1 MIAIVKESATP
12 EQLSHFITWIEGR
25 GYKTNVSQGD
35 NETIVGIIGDTTR
48 IDPFLLESMDII
60 ERVQRV
66 SEPFKK
72 ANRKFHPE
80 DTVIDCGHGVLIG
93 GGHFQVMAGPCSV
106 EGKNLIQIARE
117 VKKAGA
123 TILRGGAYKPR
134 TSPYSFQGMGER
146 GLDIL
151 LEASAELDMP
161 VVTEVMDPRD
171 VQLFVDKKID
181 VMQIGA
187 RNAQNFS
194 LLKEVGKTD
203 IPVLLKRGIAGTVDE
218 LLMAAEY
225 IMSEGNEKVILCER
239 GIRSFETRTRNTFD
253 VNAIPAL
260 HNLSHLPVVGDPSH
274 ATGYTRYVR
283 PAAYAATAA
292 GADGLEIEVHNK
304 PSEAWSD
311 GAQALTPEM
320 FADAMKRIALIRS
333 AISADLDDQPT
344 PEPGSMDA
352 APLAAERGIDA

>member
-1 MIAIVKESATP
+1 
-12 EQLSHFITWIEGR
+12 
-25 GYKTNVSQGD
+25 
-35 NETIVGIIGDTTR
+35 
-48 IDPFLLESMDII
+48 
-60 ERVQRV
+60 
-66 SEPFKK
+66 
-72 ANRKFHPE
+72 
-80 DTVIDCGHGVLIG
+80 
-93 GGHFQVMAGPCSV
+93 MAGPCSV

-117 VKKAGA
+117 VKKSGA
-123 TILRGGAYKPR
+123 TMLRGGAYKPR

-253 VNAIPAL
+253 VNAIPVL

-333 AISADLDDQPT
+333 AISADLDDQPA

-352 APLAAERGIDA
+352 APLAAERGVDA